1 MPVLSVAPPA
11 IGGLGAPHVVVV
23 AASAGG
29 LRALQTLLAGLSAD
43 FPASIVIVQHRA
55 AARTS
60 LLEHILARRSRLPVK
75 TAEEGEAMQPGIV
88 YVARPDYHLFFADD
102 GRFGYRDGTRIR
114 GVLSSANPLFNSAA
128 RVFQSGVI
136 AVVLTGTGD
145 DGAEGAQAVKANG
158 GIVIAQ
164 DAATAEYF
172 GMPGAAIQAGAVD
185 RVLPLGA
192 IAPALVELVQVRSA
206 RH

>member
-1 MPVLSVAPPA
+1 MRVLSVMPPA
-11 IGGLGAPHVVVV
+11 IGSLGAPHVVVV

-43 FPASIVIVQHRA
+43 FPAPIVIVQHRA

-102 GRFGYRDGTRIR
+102 ERFGYRDGTRIR
-114 GVLSSANPLFNSAA
+114 GVLSSANPLFDSAA

-158 GIVIAQ
+158 GMVIAQ
-164 DAATAEYF
+164 DKATAEFF
-172 GMPGAAIQAGAVD
+172 GMPAAAIRTGAVD

-192 IAPALVELVQVRSA
+192 IAPALVELVQVRSV
-206 RH
+206 RL